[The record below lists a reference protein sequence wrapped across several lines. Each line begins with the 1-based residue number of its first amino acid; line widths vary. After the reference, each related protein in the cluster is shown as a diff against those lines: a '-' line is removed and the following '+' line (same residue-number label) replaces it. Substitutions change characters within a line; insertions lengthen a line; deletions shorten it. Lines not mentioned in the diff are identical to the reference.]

1 MPARELMM
9 IKTRKQ
15 LHAAATNRERVRVR
29 GVVAKCGDGYSG
41 SYRNVWLRI
50 ETPWGFLRITATPSS
65 PLGTMAVGSA
75 VELAVRMTGMVDLA
89 ADTYYGERTQ
99 LLTWSPGEHV
109 SA

>member
-1 MPARELMM
+1 MPARELMV
-9 IKTRKQ
+9 IENRKQ
-15 LHAAATNRERVRVR
+15 FHAAATGRERVRVR

-75 VELAVRMTGMVDLA
+75 VELAVRLTGMVDLA
-89 ADTYYGERTQ
+89 ADMYYGERTQ
-99 LLTWSPGEHV
+99 LLAWAPGQQA
-109 SA
+109 SS